1 MIISGLK
8 NDFVRVNRDDSID
21 PLLGLSEA
29 ISAIFRSP
37 HGQFLPIMSASNQCV
52 CELPAYACVCASMHD
67 NDKLR
72 HI

>member
-8 NDFVRVNRDDSID
+8 NDFVRINRYDSID

-29 ISAIFRSP
+29 ISAIFSVHRT
-37 HGQFLPIMSASNQCV
+37 ASFSQSCLQVTSV
-52 CELPAYACVCASMHD
+52 CELPAYACASMHD

>member
-29 ISAIFRSP
+29 ISAILPLTARPVSP
-37 HGQFLPIMSASNQCV
+37 NHV
-52 CELPAYACVCASMHD
+52 C
-67 NDKLR
+67 K
-72 HI
+72 